1 MSLHLFKK
9 SYWYFYKCYKYKDE
23 VIDVEEISERNLG
36 KVIVLCIGLEGVH
49 ERQGLRRLLQACIDY
64 LQTKPEKV
72 WKNAS
77 ITIYNK
83 GGKMYKIA
91 SGIEKHQFICQME
104 NGVPSV
110 RENTLVPEHKK
121 PKPNHMLSADTKHF
135 SFQKVRSNKC
145 IYWDSSKSIVL
156 TW

>member
-1 MSLHLFKK
+1 
-9 SYWYFYKCYKYKDE
+9 
-23 VIDVEEISERNLG
+23 
-36 KVIVLCIGLEGVH
+36 
-49 ERQGLRRLLQACIDY
+49 
-64 LQTKPEKV
+64 
-72 WKNAS
+72 
-77 ITIYNK
+77 
-83 GGKMYKIA
+83 MYKIA

-145 IYWDSSKSIVL
+145 IY
-156 TW
+156 